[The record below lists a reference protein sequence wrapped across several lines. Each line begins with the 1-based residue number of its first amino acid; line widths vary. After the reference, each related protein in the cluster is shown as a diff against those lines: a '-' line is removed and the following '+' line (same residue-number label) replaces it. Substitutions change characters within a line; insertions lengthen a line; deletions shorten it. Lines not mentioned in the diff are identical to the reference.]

1 MGFTSCQGPDGT
13 HRQKCPHSHD
23 ACRGDQAS
31 RELPRP
37 QPAWKMTEGPRPRST
52 IARRHVLFK
61 GKFPLFLC
69 FIKVKSKTNLFPDQ
83 NFAGTEAAKPAAG
96 TQCLS
101 LSHVSSPLPF
111 GGTLARFWEAHIWLE
126 KVLRATDHRTRGDPL
141 ATEAFLTPHRRSPE
155 PGFLGKR
162 SGSRRSALL
171 VAQARLPIPFNT
183 TSASYLRVASR
194 SGGAGEGFPPPGQAQ
209 PGRKRSRELLKSGEF
224 QSQRSRQNLSL
235 SPQRGGDSR
244 PAVGGRG
251 R

>member
-1 MGFTSCQGPDGT
+1 
-13 HRQKCPHSHD
+13 
-23 ACRGDQAS
+23 
-31 RELPRP
+31 
-37 QPAWKMTEGPRPRST
+37 MTEGPRPTST
-52 IARRHVLFK
+52 IARRRVLFK

-69 FIKVKSKTNLFPDQ
+69 FVKVKSKANLFPDQ

-126 KVLRATDHRTRGDPL
+126 KVLRAADHRTRGDPL

-162 SGSRRSALL
+162 SGSRGSALL

-194 SGGAGEGFPPPGQAQ
+194 SGGAGGGVPTPGHAQ

-244 PAVGGRG
+244 RAVGGRG